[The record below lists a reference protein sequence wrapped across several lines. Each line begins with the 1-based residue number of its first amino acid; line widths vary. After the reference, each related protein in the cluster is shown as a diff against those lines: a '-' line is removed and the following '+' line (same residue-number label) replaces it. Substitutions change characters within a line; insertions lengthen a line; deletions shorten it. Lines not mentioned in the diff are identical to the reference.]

1 MESFYKIGR
10 KLRNMYPWFCVLVG
24 LIMIASYLV
33 KQFYFQKTELPL
45 KEGVYT
51 VERVVDGDTLLLSNG
66 IRVRLMGVDTPET
79 VKPNSEVE
87 PFGPEATEFTKQA
100 IAQND
105 NRVYI
110 RLDCDRF
117 DKYGRN
123 LAFVYLGES
132 DGSDIYFLNE
142 ELVRAGLAKAI
153 MTFNYSMSIKR
164 RLYKAQKEAIV
175 NRRGIWSLPE
185 NQNNN
190 QNEKPLLQKS
200 GE

>member
-1 MESFYKIGR
+1 
-10 KLRNMYPWFCVLVG
+10 
-24 LIMIASYLV
+24 
-33 KQFYFQKTELPL
+33 
-45 KEGVYT
+45 
-51 VERVVDGDTLLLSNG
+51 
-66 IRVRLMGVDTPET
+66 MGVDTPET

-132 DGSDIYFLNE
+132 DGSDVYFLNE

-164 RLYKAQKEAIV
+164 RLYKAQKEAIE
-175 NRRGIWSLPE
+175 NHRGIWSLPE
-185 NQNNN
+185 NQND
-190 QNEKPLLQKS
+190 KPLLQKFEEWYRIERVEDIEGIGN

>member
-1 MESFYKIGR
+1 MNIFYRIGR
-10 KLRNMYPWFCVLVG
+10 KLRNMYPWICLFVVLV
-24 LIMIASYLV
+24 MIASYLY
-33 KQFYFQKTELPL
+33 KQSSLPNEEPNL
-45 KEGVYT
+45 TEGVYN
-51 VERVVDGDTLLLSNG
+51 VERVIDGDTILLSGG

-79 VKPNSEVE
+79 VKPRSEVE
-87 PFGPEATEFTKQA
+87 PFGPEATAFTKQA
-100 IAQND
+100 IAQNG

-123 LAFVYLGES
+123 LAFVYLGET
-132 DGSDIYFLNE
+132 DGEGVALLNE

-164 RLYKAQKEAIV
+164 RLYKAQKEAIE

-185 NQNNN
+185 NQN
-190 QNEKPLLQKS
+190 EKPLLQKF
-200 GE
+200 EE

>member
-10 KLRNMYPWFCVLVG
+10 KLRNMYPWFCVFVG

-33 KQFYFQKTELPL
+33 KQFYYQKTELPL

-87 PFGPEATEFTKQA
+87 PFGPEATAFTKQA
-100 IAQND
+100 IAQNE

-132 DGSDIYFLNE
+132 DGSDVFFLNE

-164 RLYKAQKEAIV
+164 RLYKAQKEAI
-175 NRRGIWSLPE
+175 G
-185 NQNNN
+185 
-190 QNEKPLLQKS
+190 KYFPLIFFILK
-200 GE
+200 

>member
-1 MESFYKIGR
+1 MNILYKIGR
-10 KLRNMYPWFCVLVG
+10 QVIKMYPWICVFVI
-24 LIMIASYLV
+24 LIMIASYLF
-33 KQFYFQKTELPL
+33 KQIYLTDTEQSLR
-45 KEGVYT
+45 EGVYS
-51 VERVVDGDTLLLSNG
+51 VERVIDGDTILLSNG

-87 PFGPEATEFTKQA
+87 PFGPEASAFTKQA
-100 IAQND
+100 IAQNE
-105 NRVYI
+105 NRVFI

-132 DGSDIYFLNE
+132 DSPDAVFLNE

-164 RLYKAQKEAIV
+164 RLYKAQKEALE

-185 NQNNN
+185 NQN
-190 QNEKPLLQKS
+190 EKPLLQKN
-200 GE
+200 EE

>member
-1 MESFYKIGR
+1 MNILYIIGR
-10 KLRNMYPWFCVLVG
+10 KLRNMYPWICFFLALV
-24 LIMIASYLV
+24 MIVSYLC
-33 KQFYFQKTELPL
+33 KQLSLPNEEQLL
-45 KEGVYT
+45 KEGVYD

-79 VKPNSEVE
+79 VKPHSEVE
-87 PFGPEATEFTKQA
+87 PFGPEATAFTKQA
-100 IAQND
+100 IAQNG
-105 NRVYI
+105 NRVFI

-132 DGSDIYFLNE
+132 DAADVIFLNE

-164 RLYKAQKEAIV
+164 RLYKAQKEALE

-185 NQNNN
+185 NQN
-190 QNEKPLLQKS
+190 EKPLLQKS
-200 GE
+200 EE

>member
-1 MESFYKIGR
+1 MNLLYKIGR
-10 KLRNMYPWFCVLVG
+10 LFKHLYPWICLFMAFV
-24 LIMIASYLV
+24 MIASYLY
-33 KQFYFQKTELPL
+33 KQFSLPKEEPYL
-45 KEGVYT
+45 REGVYD

-79 VKPNSEVE
+79 VKPHSEVE
-87 PFGPEATEFTKQA
+87 PFGPEATAFTKQA
-100 IAQND
+100 IAQNG
-105 NRVYI
+105 NRVFI

-132 DGSDIYFLNE
+132 DSADVVFLNE

-164 RLYKAQKEAIV
+164 RLYKAQKEAIA
-175 NRRGIWSLPE
+175 NRRGVWSLPE
-185 NQNNN
+185 NQNA
-190 QNEKPLLQKS
+190 KPLLQKY
-200 GE
+200 EE

>member
-1 MESFYKIGR
+1 MEIFYRIGR
-10 KLRNMYPWFCVLVG
+10 KLRNMYPWICLFVVLV
-24 LIMIASYLV
+24 MIASYLY
-33 KQFYFQKTELPL
+33 KQLSLPNEEPIL
-45 KEGVYT
+45 TEGVYS
-51 VERVVDGDTLLLSNG
+51 VERVVDGDTILLSNG

-79 VKPNSEVE
+79 VKPRSEVE
-87 PFGPEATEFTKQA
+87 PFGPEASEFTKRA
-100 IAQND
+100 IAQNG
-105 NRVYI
+105 NRVFI

-132 DGSDIYFLNE
+132 DGEGVVLLNE

-164 RLYKAQKEAIV
+164 RLYKAQKEAIE

-185 NQNNN
+185 NQN
-190 QNEKPLLQKS
+190 EKPLLQKF
-200 GE
+200 EE

>member
-1 MESFYKIGR
+1 MNIFYIIGR
-10 KLRNMYPWFCVLVG
+10 KLRNMYPRICLFVA
-24 LIMIASYLV
+24 LIMIASFLY
-33 KQFYFQKTELPL
+33 KQFSLPKEEPYL
-45 KEGVYT
+45 KEGVYN

-79 VKPNSEVE
+79 VKPRSEVE
-87 PFGPEATEFTKQA
+87 PFGPEATAFTKQA
-100 IAQND
+100 IAQNG

-132 DGSDIYFLNE
+132 DSADAVFLNE

-164 RLYKAQKEAIV
+164 RLYKAQKEAID
-175 NRRGIWSLPE
+175 NHRGIWSLSE
-185 NQNNN
+185 N
-190 QNEKPLLQKS
+190 QNEKPLLQKY
-200 GE
+200 EE

>member
-1 MESFYKIGR
+1 MKTLYKIGR
-10 KLRNMYPWFCVLVG
+10 KFRNMYPWLCLLVA
-24 LIMIASYLV
+24 LVMIVSYLV
-33 KQFYFQKTELPL
+33 KHYYFQKTELPL
-45 KEGVYT
+45 TEGVYN

-79 VKPNSEVE
+79 VKPRSEVE
-87 PFGPEATEFTKQA
+87 PFGPEATAFTKQA
-100 IAQND
+100 IAQNG
-105 NRVYI
+105 NRVFI

-132 DGSDIYFLNE
+132 DAADVVFLNE

-164 RLYKAQKEAIV
+164 RLYKAQKEAIE
-175 NRRGIWSLPE
+175 NHRGIWSLPE
-185 NQNNN
+185 NQN
-190 QNEKPLLQKS
+190 EKPLLQKY
-200 GE
+200 EE

>member
-1 MESFYKIGR
+1 
-10 KLRNMYPWFCVLVG
+10 MYPRICLFVA
-24 LIMIASYLV
+24 LIMIASFLY
-33 KQFYFQKTELPL
+33 KQFSLPKEEPYL
-45 KEGVYT
+45 KEGVYN

-79 VKPNSEVE
+79 VKPRSEVE
-87 PFGPEATEFTKQA
+87 PFGPEATAFTKQA
-100 IAQND
+100 IAQNG

-132 DGSDIYFLNE
+132 DSADAVFLNE

-164 RLYKAQKEAIV
+164 RLYKAQKEAID
-175 NRRGIWSLPE
+175 NHRGIWSLSE
-185 NQNNN
+185 N
-190 QNEKPLLQKS
+190 QNEKPLLQKY
-200 GE
+200 EE

>member
-1 MESFYKIGR
+1 MEIFYRIGR
-10 KLRNMYPWFCVLVG
+10 KLRNMYPWICLFVA
-24 LIMIASYLV
+24 LIMIASYLY
-33 KQFYFQKTELPL
+33 KQFSLPKVEPYL
-45 KEGVYT
+45 KEGVYN
-51 VERVVDGDTLLLSNG
+51 VDRVVDGDTLLLSNG
-66 IRVRLMGVDTPET
+66 IRVRLMGIDTPET
-79 VKPNSEVE
+79 VKPGSEVE
-87 PFGPEATEFTKQA
+87 PFGPEASAFTKESVA
-100 IAQND
+100 RVG

-132 DGSDIYFLNE
+132 DAADVIFLNE

-164 RLYKAQKEAIV
+164 RLYKAQKEALE

-185 NQNNN
+185 NQN
-190 QNEKPLLQKS
+190 EKPLLQKS
-200 GE
+200 EE

>member
-1 MESFYKIGR
+1 MEIFYRIGR
-10 KLRNMYPWFCVLVG
+10 KLRNMYPWICLFVVLV
-24 LIMIASYLV
+24 MIASYLY
-33 KQFYFQKTELPL
+33 KQLSLPNEEPIL
-45 KEGVYT
+45 TEGVYS
-51 VERVVDGDTLLLSNG
+51 VERVVDGDTILLSNG
-66 IRVRLMGVDTPET
+66 IRVRLMGIDTPET
-79 VKPNSEVE
+79 VKPRSEVE
-87 PFGPEATEFTKQA
+87 PFGPEATAFTKQA
-100 IAQND
+100 IAQNG

-132 DGSDIYFLNE
+132 DGEGVVLLNE

-164 RLYKAQKEAIV
+164 RLYKAQKEAIE

-185 NQNNN
+185 NQN
-190 QNEKPLLQKS
+190 EKPLLQKF
-200 GE
+200 EE